1 MFNPLAIGSAI
12 GGKVA
17 SSKASKM
24 RKSPTTSSAKPQ
36 GTTAAGRMAAAG
48 RAASRS
54 GAAAARTGSA
64 GMTGLVGKMVG
75 RR

>member
-36 GTTAAGRMAAAG
+36 GTTAAGR
-48 RAASRS
+48 AASRS